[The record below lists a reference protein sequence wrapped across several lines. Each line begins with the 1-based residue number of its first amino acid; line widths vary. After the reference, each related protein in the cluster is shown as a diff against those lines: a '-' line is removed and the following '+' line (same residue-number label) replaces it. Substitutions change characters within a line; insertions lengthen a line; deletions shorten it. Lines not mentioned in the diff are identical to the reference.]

1 MKETISK
8 VLGGIMTICDNQCK
22 GYKRVTKYVYQYY
35 NKYVIKQKQQ
45 TLYITTTLQDA
56 LQKKHELLQ
65 QGKLRPLPRGQHRNP
80 ENRYITKTQSN
91 TYAIRKMVNGYH
103 QHFGTYK
110 TLEDAREERDY
121 LESIEWD
128 YDNME

>member
-1 MKETISK
+1 
-8 VLGGIMTICDNQCK
+8 MTICDNQCK

-45 TLYITTTLQDA
+45 TLYITNTLQDA

-65 QGKLRPLPRGQHRNP
+65 QGKLRPLLRGQHRNP
-80 ENRYITKTQSN
+80 ENRYITKTHSG
-91 TYAIRKMVNGYH
+91 TYAIRKMVNGYY

-121 LESIEWD
+121 LESIGWD
-128 YDNME
+128 YDEME

>member
-1 MKETISK
+1 M
-8 VLGGIMTICDNQCK
+8 
-22 GYKRVTKYVYQYY
+22 GYKRIEKYVYQYY

-45 TLYITTTLQDA
+45 TLYITNTLQDA
-56 LQKKHELLQ
+56 LQKKQELQQ
-65 QGKLRPLPRGQHRNP
+65 QGKLRPLQRGPYPHRNP
-80 ENRYITKTQSN
+80 ENRYITKTHSG

-128 YDNME
+128 YDEME